1 MDNREMKLLTKKEI
15 IGKYPK
21 SVEEK
26 ILELENEY
34 TNTILGTNI
43 LNGNTALENCNS
55 PIEQLYFLAL
65 KNIGVYENIDLSI
78 ETQKEIY
85 ANGKKY
91 KVDFYIT
98 ASEVFS
104 LDKNDEHDIY
114 SREVSLCIECDGHNF
129 HEKTKAQVSKDK
141 SRERDI
147 MSKGLNLI
155 RFSGSE
161 IYKNPNKCAIQTF
174 KILNNHLNKKEF
186 EVGMS

>member
-1 MDNREMKLLTKKEI
+1 MKLLSKKDI

-21 SVEEK
+21 SVEKK
-26 ILELENEY
+26 ILDLENEY
-34 TNTILGTNI
+34 TNTVIGTNL
-43 LNGNTALENCNS
+43 LNGETAIGDCDS

-65 KNIGVYENIDLSI
+65 KNSCIYENIDLTI

-98 ASEVFS
+98 ASELFS
-104 LDKNDEHDIY
+104 LVKNDKHTIY
-114 SREVSLCIECDGHNF
+114 SREVNLCVECDGHNF
-129 HEKTKAQVSKDK
+129 HEKTKEQVSKDK

-161 IYKNPNKCAIQTF
+161 IYTKSNKCAIQTL
-174 KILNNHLNKKEF
+174 KILKNHLDKKDF
-186 EVGMS
+186 EVNIF